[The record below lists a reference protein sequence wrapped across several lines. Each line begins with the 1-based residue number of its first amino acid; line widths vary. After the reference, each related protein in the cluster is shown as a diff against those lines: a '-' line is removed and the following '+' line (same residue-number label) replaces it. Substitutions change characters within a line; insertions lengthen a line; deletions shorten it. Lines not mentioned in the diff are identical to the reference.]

1 MNKKLLLSCCL
12 LLTGCTITV
21 KTYTPT
27 VAEYNHIPTKYV
39 YGTDGITSWI
49 CSDED
54 VNKNLVWVQC
64 NFRNLVNGSSCVS
77 ISFVKDNQV
86 VVQSRRFCSAP
97 LQATQIDTNYAA
109 FIKEQRKALQV
120 CGDDLK
126 LCRMVAE

>member
-1 MNKKLLLSCCL
+1 MIMKKLFLCLPL
-12 LLTGCTITV
+12 LLIGCMKIS
-21 KTYTPT
+21 YTAT
-27 VAEYNHIPTKYV
+27 VAEYNHIPTQYA
-39 YGTDGITSWI
+39 YGTDRITSWI
-49 CSDED
+49 CSDQD
-54 VNKNLVWVQC
+54 VNKDLVWVQC

-77 ISFVKDNQV
+77 ISFVKDNRV

-109 FIKEQRKALQV
+109 FIKEQRQALQV